1 MVSFPLAAALAPSP
15 PSLQASSLR
24 PLVIVAGGGRDLDWP
39 SDQVANTLCLAA
51 TGRPVQCLLHGG
63 ARGADA
69 AIDQA
74 ASRLGWPVEILRPQW
89 SLYGRGAGP
98 VRNRQMLQRACQLAT
113 AGPSPGQPSAGL
125 LVIAFP
131 GGAGTASLLHQAH
144 RLQGRSSLPIE
155 LIDLAVA

>member
-1 MVSFPLAAALAPSP
+1 MAVQVFCPAAAAVGGAHWRGAPLGRSAVV
-15 PSLQASSLR
+15 QA
-24 PLVIVAGGGRDLDWP
+24 AG
-39 SDQVANTLCLAA
+39 
-51 TGRPVQCLLHGG
+51 HGG

-74 ASRLGWPVEILRPQW
+74 ASRLGWPVQILRAQW

-113 AGPSPGQPSAGL
+113 AGPSPGQQSAGL

-131 GGAGTASLLHQAH
+131 GGPGTASLLHQAH
-144 RLQGRSSLPIE
+144 RLQGRSPLPIE
-155 LIDLAVA
+155 LIDLAAA

>member
-1 MVSFPLAAALAPSP
+1 MR
-15 PSLQASSLR
+15 ASSLR
-24 PLVIVAGGGRDLDWP
+24 SLVIVAGGGRDLDWP
-39 SDQVANTLCLAA
+39 SDQVATTLRIAV

-98 VRNRQMLQRACQLAT
+98 VRNRQMLQRACQLAA
-113 AGPSPGQPSAGL
+113 AGPSPGQPPAGLGL

-144 RLQGRSSLPIE
+144 RLQGHSPLPIE